1 MTAVGLLLIGVF
13 LIAININTIRKEK
26 NSFSTILNNSENN
39 MKDYELEIGK
49 LRKEFAE
56 TILELQKE
64 IEELKAER
72 KSDTQHKYLENDD
85 ENNKDLH
92 KEYKDEKNIDNILN
106 NKMVEIENIINDINY
121 DVIRNENQVA
131 KDDVEE
137 IINDDKNKEKG
148 NSSKNSIKIDEIS
161 RLLDEGLSVDEIA
174 EKIGMGKGEVL
185 LIKELY
191 IK

>member
-1 MTAVGLLLIGVF
+1 MTAVGLLLIGIF
-13 LIAININTIRKEK
+13 LIVININAIRKEK

-39 MKDYELEIGK
+39 MKDYDLEIGK

-64 IEELKAER
+64 IEELKVKRELNIE
-72 KSDTQHKYLENDD
+72 DEYIENDD
-85 ENNKDLH
+85 ENNKNL
-92 KEYKDEKNIDNILN
+92 YKDEKNIDNILN
-106 NKMVEIENIINDINY
+106 SKVVEHENIINDINY
-121 DVIRNENQVA
+121 DVIRNENQIVT
-131 KDDVEE
+131 DDNEKND
-137 IINDDKNKEKG
+137 NDDKKD
-148 NSSKNSIKIDEIS
+148 NSGHNNVRVDEIS
-161 RLLDEGLSVDEIA
+161 RLLDEGLLVDEIA